1 MAGVLVPSSSS
12 SKKRSTTAP
21 TRTTSTKIIYESG
34 GSGGGSGIKGLK
46 QALLFKE
53 QQAMFQRTLEV
64 VPFQRQ
70 KNEQELRQTQM
81 WERKGTIHVN
91 VSREDFPNLTAD
103 IDIDFKFADAQLQWK
118 IFLQKIK
125 KALEIEYID
134 RIIDRANGSI
144 VLRLMALVP
153 GGKYYARQSEPS
165 SILDLVS
172 TGKKP
177 SICTYKSLDG
187 IKEAQLEIT
196 ASIKYQSFID
206 EKTHTLLSRSMTYV
220 QEFSASAK
228 ILKATTA
235 KEIIELVEYFTKV
248 KFANDE
254 DALLIP
260 VPGNDK
266 WLMSSTAEVKQHID
280 LISLYRLALESLNRM
295 SVSTPAKRDE
305 VAHDA
310 LAFTLRAIKLYRD
323 EVDALLLGIKL
334 LTDMAPN
341 LAHLTT
347 IENVEIYW
355 EIMETIQ
362 VFILDINP
370 SSPPH
375 VHTHILSYTPSNTP
389 SQCRSLIHSFTTL
402 TFPLVFSPLFFS
414 LPLPYLLTIRLMVQM
429 YLPIV
434 PYHSDYDH

>member
-1 MAGVLVPSSSS
+1 MAGVLATKNSGR
-12 SKKRSTTAP
+12 RSTTAP
-21 TRTTSTKIIYESG
+21 MNKNTRTSSTKIVYESG
-34 GSGGGSGIKGLK
+34 GGGSGVKGLK

-53 QQAMFQRTLEV
+53 QQAMFQRTLEL

-81 WERKGTIHVN
+81 WERKGTINVN
-91 VSREDFPNLTAD
+91 VSREDFPNLTTD

-125 KALEIEYID
+125 KEFEIEYID

-177 SICTYKSLDG
+177 SISTYKSLDG

-196 ASIKYQSFID
+196 ASIRYQSFID
-206 EKTHTLLSRSMTYV
+206 DKTQTLLSRSMTYV

-228 ILKATTA
+228 ILKVTTA

-248 KFANDE
+248 KFAE
-254 DALLIP
+254 EGEAQLIP

-266 WLMSSTAEVKQHID
+266 WLISSTAEVKQHID

-295 SVSTPAKRDE
+295 SVSSPAKRDE

-347 IENVEIYW
+347 SENVEIYW

-362 VFILDINP
+362 VTFRTDSTTYIL
-370 SSPPH
+370 
-375 VHTHILSYTPSNTP
+375 
-389 SQCRSLIHSFTTL
+389 
-402 TFPLVFSPLFFS
+402 
-414 LPLPYLLTIRLMVQM
+414 
-429 YLPIV
+429 
-434 PYHSDYDH
+434 